1 MKRILLF
8 PPRIT
13 HLLTA
18 HYYRVFKIILM
29 TLVLI
34 TAVYTKVYR
43 GLYQEIIN
51 DHLGGLLYVFFLSL
65 FISLFFN
72 RLKAYWTVLAA
83 FVFTCLLEFV
93 QYLEIPF
100 LIRLADHK
108 IFAYLFGMSFSQAD
122 FYYYAGGAIT
132 ALVVLLL
139 LNNTKPAAMPMENID
154 PLAGLTEDREEDS
167 YSAPEDALSE
177 QAGIKTA
184 L

>member
-13 HLLTA
+13 RLLTA
-18 HYYRVFKIILM
+18 NNYRVFKMILM

-34 TAVYTKVYR
+34 TAVYTKIYR

-51 DHLGGLLYVFFLSL
+51 DHVGGMLYVFFLSL

-83 FVFTCLLEFV
+83 FLFTCFLEFV
-93 QYLEIPF
+93 QYIEIPF
-100 LIRLADHK
+100 LIRFADHK
-108 IFAYLFGMSFSQAD
+108 IFAYLFGMSFNKTD
-122 FYYYAGGAIT
+122 FYYYAGGAII

-139 LNNTKPAAMPMENID
+139 LDNTKPAAVPVENID
-154 PLAGLTEDREEDS
+154 PLAGLTEDGEEDS
-167 YSAPEDALSE
+167 YSAPEDTLSE
-177 QAGIKTA
+177 QAGIKA
-184 L
+184 VL